1 MILNGFLKAAIFS
14 CPQKHIL
21 CTQKYYF
28 IRNQGYL
35 GKILRYPQKH
45 ILCTQPKYCKEIQF
59 RSETG
64 RSFIRS
70 GGKSKQWGNCPPP
83 FFNQGE
89 ILPPKCQNYSISIP
103 LEAKVKKGRWSWSFA
118 IAIIEGLEAHD
129 YCYPSKGK
137 ELHSCS

>member
-1 MILNGFLKAAIFS
+1 MLRYFFKSLYNLGVLYEYFGTFCHIILVTLGSSCSNWAAIFS

-28 IRNQGYL
+28 IRNRGYL
-35 GKILRYPQKH
+35 DKVLLYPQKH

-70 GGKSKQWGNCPPP
+70 GGKSKQWGNCSPP

-89 ILPPKCQNYSISIP
+89 ILPQN
-103 LEAKVKKGRWSWSFA
+103 ART
-118 IAIIEGLEAHD
+118 IA
-129 YCYPSKGK
+129 
-137 ELHSCS
+137 